1 VPVSSVALTPSQ
13 IASFKARGICT
24 YILNVC
30 DEDLQLWIRNNISK
44 IQSDGP
50 VLFKILSTKIIQYTR
65 AFIYLTRA
73 SLHTMTLKNHN
84 NNVEKLVNEIEGK
97 IKLLSCG
104 SEDPNSIFA
113 DIFRIFFKASN
124 EEFCSLV

>member
-1 VPVSSVALTPSQ
+1 
-13 IASFKARGICT
+13 
-24 YILNVC
+24 
-30 DEDLQLWIRNNISK
+30 
-44 IQSDGP
+44 
-50 VLFKILSTKIIQYTR
+50 
-65 AFIYLTRA
+65 
-73 SLHTMTLKNHN
+73 MTLKNHN